1 MNTLHAY
8 RLRFFLAAIVIVV
21 HCVIAHA
28 NASTLI
34 TDDLRC
40 EYTTNPLG
48 LGEPAPRLSWIV
60 ESTERSEK
68 QTAYEIAA
76 ASTLELLIDRKAD
89 LWQSG
94 KVVSDETSQIVYG
107 GRPLVSRQRC
117 YWSVRAWDRNG
128 NAGPWSTPA
137 WWEMGL
143 LQMHDWSAR
152 WIDCKPVPLDS
163 PAMPKIK
170 IIQARYE
177 SMDGKVSRDVTDV
190 LKRSLASGQGVIR
203 LAVENSTLGAD
214 PIPGQVKQLSVSYED
229 QGQKMNVVTAEH
241 ELLSIPQLC
250 LPYLRKTFSVEKPI
264 RRARIYATA
273 LGVYE
278 LHLNGT
284 KVGDQILTP
293 GWTDY
298 HKRASYQV
306 YDVTGMIG
314 IGDNAIGAIVG
325 DGWYAGHIGGNHFQ
339 YWGNAPRLLAQL
351 EINYDDGSSTRV
363 VTDDS
368 WQVHP
373 GPILSSDLM
382 KGEAYDS
389 RREISGWDK
398 PGNSG
403 EQWTPATVCDEP
415 PRLLC
420 ATIGPPVRP
429 TAEISPRKLS
439 EPVKGHYVFD
449 LGQNMV
455 GIIRLRVEAAAG
467 TKVTVRHAEMLNPDG
482 TLYTENLRTAAATDS
497 YTCKGGG
504 VEIWQPRFTFH
515 GFRYV
520 ELTGLP
526 KRPAMDAVTGVVI
539 GSDNPVAGTFKCSD
553 ARVNQLQSN
562 IQWGE
567 RGNYLSVPTDCPQR
581 DERLGWMADA
591 QVFMQTGTFNN
602 DVAAFFTKWL
612 TDVDD
617 AQFVDGRFT
626 NVSPDCSGDAGV
638 PGWGDAGVIC
648 PWILYQAYGDTRIL
662 ERHFDAMSRWVD
674 WSKAHST
681 NFIRDKDRGPDF
693 GDWLAINADT
703 PKDLVGT
710 AYFAYSTH
718 LVALSARRLGKT
730 AEANKYDQLFN
741 QIKQAFDQRYLSP
754 DGHLTGNT
762 QTDYLLALKFDL
774 LPDKMRVPAAKYLE
788 DDIRSKGWHL
798 STGFLGVS
806 YLLPALTQTG
816 KVDVAYRLLF
826 QDTYP
831 SWLFPVTQGA
841 TTIWERWDGWTPWK
855 GFQTPGMNSFNHYSL
870 GSCGQWLFESCG
882 GIAGDPEEPGFKHI
896 IIHPHP
902 GHGMTWAA
910 TSFNSIRGRITTQ
923 WKLEKHSL
931 TLEVTIPANTTAD
944 VFIPASSG
952 KKVLESGKPAIEA
965 RGVTFLRQEGDEA
978 VFEIGSGNYSFA
990 STSPQ

>member
-1 MNTLHAY
+1 M
-8 RLRFFLAAIVIVV
+8 
-21 HCVIAHA
+21 
-28 NASTLI
+28 

-40 EYTTNPLG
+40 EYTINPIG

-60 ESTERSEK
+60 ESTERAEK
-68 QTAYEIAA
+68 QTAYEIAVA
-76 ASTLELLIDRKAD
+76 LTPQLLSDRKAD
-89 LWQSG
+89 LWRSG
-94 KVVSDETSQIVYG
+94 KVISDETSQIVYSG
-107 GRPLVSRQRC
+107 KPLVSRQRC
-117 YWSVRAWDRNG
+117 YWSVRSWDRDG

-143 LQMHDWSAR
+143 LQKQDWSAS
-152 WIDCKPVPLDS
+152 WIDCKPIPLDS
-163 PAMPKIK
+163 PAVPKIK

-177 SMDGKVSRDVTDV
+177 SMDGKVARDVTDV
-190 LKRSLASGQGVIR
+190 LKKLLISNQGLIR
-203 LAVENSTLGAD
+203 LAVENGTLGPD
-214 PIPGQVKQLSVSYED
+214 PSPGQVKQLRLKYEYH
-229 QGQKMNVVTAEH
+229 GKKMEVLTGEG
-241 ELLSIPQLC
+241 ELLAIPQSC
-250 LPYLRKTFSVEKPI
+250 LPYLRKTFSIGKPI
-264 RRARIYATA
+264 LRARLYATA

-278 LHLNGT
+278 LHLNGS
-284 KVGDQILTP
+284 KVGDQMLTP

-298 HKRASYQV
+298 NKRASYQV
-306 YDVTGMIG
+306 YDVTGLLKM
-314 IGDNAIGAIVG
+314 GDNVIGAIVG
-325 DGWYAGHIGGNHFQ
+325 DGWYSGHIGDSHFQ
-339 YWGNAPRLLAQL
+339 FWGNAPRLLAQL
-351 EINYDDGSSTRV
+351 EINYEDGSSTRI
-363 VTDDS
+363 VTDGS

-382 KGEAYDS
+382 RGETYDS

-398 PGNSG
+398 PDGSG
-403 EQWTPATVCDEP
+403 KRWTPASVCDNP
-415 PRLLC
+415 PCVLC
-420 ATIGPPVRP
+420 AMVAPPVRA
-429 TAEISPRKLS
+429 TAEIVPKKIF
-439 EPVKGHYVFD
+439 EPVSGHYVFD

-455 GIIRLRVEAAAG
+455 GVIRLRVQAGAG
-467 TKVTVRHAEMLNPDG
+467 TKITIRHAEMLNPDE
-482 TLYTENLRTAAATDS
+482 TIYTDNLRTATATDS
-497 YTCKGGG
+497 YICKGGG
-504 VEIWQPRFTFH
+504 LEIWQPRFTFH

-526 KRPAMDAVTGVVI
+526 RRPTMDAVTGIVI
-539 GSDNPVAGTFKCSD
+539 GSDNPVNGTFKCSD

-567 RGNYLSVPTDCPQR
+567 RGNYLTVPTDCPQR

-602 DVAAFFTKWL
+602 DVAAFFSKWL

-617 AQFVDGRFT
+617 AQLADGRFT
-626 NVSPDCSGDAGV
+626 IVSPDCLGDAGV

-648 PWILYQAYGDTRIL
+648 PWILYQVYGDQRIL

-674 WSKAHST
+674 WSKSQST

-693 GDWLAINADT
+693 GDWLAVNADT
-703 PKDLVGT
+703 PKDLIGT

-718 LVALSARRLGKT
+718 LVALSARALGNT
-730 AEANKYDQLFN
+730 AAANKYDQLFN
-741 QIKQAFDQRYLSP
+741 QIKQAFDKRYLSP

-774 LPDKMRVPAAKYLE
+774 LPDKMRVAAVKFLV

-806 YLLPALTQTG
+806 YLLPVLTQTG

-831 SWLFPVTQGA
+831 SWLFPVKLGA
-841 TTIWERWDGWTPWK
+841 TTIWERWDGWTPWN
-855 GFQTPGMNSFNHYSL
+855 GFQTPTMNSFNHYSL

-882 GIAGDPEEPGFKHI
+882 GIAGDPNEPGFKHI

-902 GHGMTWAA
+902 GYGMTWAA
-910 TSFNSIRGRITTQ
+910 TSFDSIRGRIATE
-923 WKLEKHSL
+923 WKLQNHSL
-931 TLEVTIPANTTAD
+931 TLDVTIPANTTAD
-944 VFIPASSG
+944 VFIPATG
-952 KKVLESGKPAIEA
+952 GNKILESGKPATEA
-965 RGVTFLRQEGDEA
+965 QGVTFLRKEGDEA

-990 STSPQ
+990 STTAK